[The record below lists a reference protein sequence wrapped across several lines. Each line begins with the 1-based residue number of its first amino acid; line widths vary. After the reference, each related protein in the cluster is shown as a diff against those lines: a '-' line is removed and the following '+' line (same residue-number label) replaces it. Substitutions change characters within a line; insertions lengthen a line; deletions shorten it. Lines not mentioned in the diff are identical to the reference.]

1 MQDHGGQQHKD
12 DDVHPKLA
20 HQRPD
25 AHDTQ
30 RDHEL
35 PRGNSEHVNEKA
47 DVLTEHQILRIE
59 VGGQRG
65 QRNDGDQDSL
75 ERVQQWAEIDPCEQ
89 RSQHHVDTE
98 HHASQH
104 KGLFHVAV
112 LGAIFIFVVV
122 GEQRV
127 VVRISERA
135 GQQQEAFVEARL
147 DTGSSQAGVD
157 VDECTVGVYQRG
169 NDNDCQQ
176 TVNNHP

>member
-1 MQDHGGQQHKD
+1 MLWAGLCSSDSFFTVIFIVHPPFGQKRGAGHGGQQHKD
-12 DDVHPKLA
+12 DDVHPKLT

-75 ERVQQWAEIDPCEQ
+75 ERVQQWAE
-89 RSQHHVDTE
+89 
-98 HHASQH
+98 
-104 KGLFHVAV
+104 
-112 LGAIFIFVVV
+112 
-122 GEQRV
+122 
-127 VVRISERA
+127 
-135 GQQQEAFVEARL
+135 
-147 DTGSSQAGVD
+147 
-157 VDECTVGVYQRG
+157 
-169 NDNDCQQ
+169 N
-176 TVNNHP
+176 